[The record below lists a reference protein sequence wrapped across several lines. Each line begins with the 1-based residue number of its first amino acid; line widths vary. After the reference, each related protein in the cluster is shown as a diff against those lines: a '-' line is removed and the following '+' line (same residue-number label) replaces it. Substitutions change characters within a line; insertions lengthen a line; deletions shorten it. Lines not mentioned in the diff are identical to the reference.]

1 MIICCPGM
9 QFQFESHP
17 RTQLPLLCTDEEL
30 IETLE
35 DNQVQ
40 LQSLMSNKYITHFL
54 EEVSSWQNKVWV
66 IDSVISVW
74 FEVQRGW
81 SHLESIFICSE
92 DIRTQ
97 LPEVTH

>member
-1 MIICCPGM
+1 M
-9 QFQFESHP
+9 QFQFEPHQ

-30 IETLE
+30 IATLE

-40 LQSLMSNKYITHFL
+40 LQSLTSNKHIAHFL
-54 EEVSSWQNKVWV
+54 GEVSSWQNKLWV
-66 IDSVISVW
+66 MDSVISVW

-97 LPEVTH
+97 LPKVT